1 MKAALMV
8 VIAAAGSCT
17 AFVPA
22 IGPIRTTGSRMARR
36 AIGGAKIDAQA
47 WETNQDLAALWKI
60 ASIKSAVATARL
72 TQEAMISEVLSGQS
86 TWRDDRGA
94 ARGEEGAAEDFARTW
109 HKAQHQHQQ
118 QHQEDSDDVYIYI

>member
-1 MKAALMV
+1 MKAALML
-8 VIAAAGSCT
+8 VIAAAGCCT

-22 IGPIRTTGSRMARR
+22 IGPIKTTGSRMARR

-72 TQEAMISEVLSGQS
+72 TQEAMISEVLGGQS

-109 HKAQHQHQQ
+109 HKAQHQQ
-118 QHQEDSDDVYIYI
+118 QHQEDSDYVYTYI